1 MKLPRPGV
9 VLAGGGTA
17 GHVFP
22 GLDLA
27 SRLTEAG
34 HSKER
39 IVFTGTEKG
48 TGAEI
53 IKSAGYQ
60 FVPLHVSGL
69 SRSRPLSNFKVL
81 TEFFAGIIRS
91 LRLVRR
97 ERPSL
102 VVGLGGYSSLPVLIA
117 AWFLRIPRTILQEDA
132 TLGISNR
139 IASWTCR
146 KIAVAFPAPEEMFG
160 GRGVRVRP
168 AVRST
173 ISRLAIERN
182 RGSAR
187 EALGIPPD
195 SEVVLF
201 VGGSLGAGPINEA
214 ALATAKQW
222 SGRRGLA
229 IVHVCGKRF
238 YDECE
243 AKLSEA
249 ALSESGPP
257 YRLIAFEPHFDRLL
271 EAATVAVTRGGA
283 TTVGELAASG
293 TPAVVMP
300 SSYVAANHQEP
311 NARALEAAG
320 ACEVVLDSECGSVPD
335 VVDSLIGSPQKL
347 LAMSEAGPRAATATA
362 DFADVV
368 VEVGCLS

>member
-1 MKLPRPGV
+1 MRPSRPGV

-22 GLDLA
+22 GLELA
-27 SRLTEAG
+27 ARLAEAG
-34 HSKER
+34 HPKER

-53 IKSAGYQ
+53 IKSAGYR

-69 SRSRPLSNFKVL
+69 SRSKPLSNFKVL
-81 TEFFAGIIRS
+81 TEFIAGIARS

-97 ERPSL
+97 EAPSL

-117 AWFLRIPRTILQEDA
+117 AWILGTPRTILQEDA

-146 KIAVAFPAPEEMFG
+146 KIAVAFPAPREMFG

-173 ISRLAIERN
+173 ISRLADVRDK
-182 RGSAR
+182 RTAR
-187 EALGIPPD
+187 ESLGVPAD

-201 VGGSLGAGPINEA
+201 VGGSLGAGPINDA
-214 ALATAKQW
+214 AFATAKRWADRQ
-222 SGRRGLA
+222 GLA
-229 IVHVCGKRF
+229 IIHVCGKRF
-238 YDECE
+238 FEECE
-243 AKLSEA
+243 AKLGETQLA
-249 ALSESGPP
+249 ESGLA
-257 YRLIAFEPHFDRLL
+257 YRLIAFEPHFERLL

-293 TPAVVMP
+293 TPAVVIP
-300 SSYVAANHQEP
+300 SSYVTANHQEP
-311 NARALEAAG
+311 NARALELAG
-320 ACEVVLDSECGSVPD
+320 GCEVVLDSECERVPD
-335 VVDSLIGSPQKL
+335 VLDSLIGSPERLKE
-347 LAMSEAGPRAATATA
+347 MSAAGPRACAADV

-368 VEVGCLS
+368 MEVGCLS

>member
-1 MKLPRPGV
+1 MKSSRPGV

-22 GLDLA
+22 GLELA
-27 SRLTEAG
+27 ARLTEAG
-34 HSKER
+34 HSRER

-69 SRSRPLSNFKVL
+69 SRSKPLSNFKVL
-81 TEFFAGIIRS
+81 FQFIAGIARS
-91 LRLVRR
+91 ARLVRR
-97 ERPSL
+97 EAPSL

-117 AWFLRIPRTILQEDA
+117 AWLLGTPRTILQEDA

-146 KIAVAFPAPEEMFG
+146 KIAVAFPAPDDMFK

-173 ISRLAIERN
+173 ISRLASERN
-182 RGSAR
+182 QGPAR
-187 EALGIPPD
+187 EALGVSPD

-201 VGGSLGAGPINEA
+201 VGGSLGAGPINDA
-214 ALATAKQW
+214 ALATAMRW
-222 SGRRGLA
+222 AGRPGLA

-238 YDECE
+238 FDECE
-243 AKLSEA
+243 AKLSEV
-249 ALSESGPP
+249 ALSAAGPS
-257 YRLIAFEPHFDRLL
+257 YRLIAFEPHFESLL

-293 TPAVVMP
+293 TPAVVIP

-320 ACEVVLDSECGSVPD
+320 GCEVVLDSECESVPD
-335 VVDSLIGSPQKL
+335 VLESLIGSPRRL
-347 LAMSEAGPRAATATA
+347 MEMSAAGPRACAADL

-368 VEVGCLS
+368 AEVGCLS

>member
-1 MKLPRPGV
+1 MRSSRPGV

-22 GLDLA
+22 GLELA
-27 SRLTEAG
+27 ARLTEAG
-34 HSKER
+34 HCKDG
-39 IVFTGTEKG
+39 IIFTGTEKG

-60 FVPLHVSGL
+60 FVPLHISGL
-69 SRSRPLSNFKVL
+69 SRSKPLLNFKVL
-81 TEFFAGIIRS
+81 FQFLAGLLRS
-91 LRLVRR
+91 VRLIRR
-97 ERPSL
+97 EAPSL

-117 AWFLRIPRTILQEDA
+117 AWILRTPRTILQEDA
-132 TLGISNR
+132 KLGISNR

-146 KIAVAFPAPEEMFG
+146 KIAVAFPAPENMFKR
-160 GRGVRVRP
+160 RGVRVRP
-168 AVRST
+168 AVRSA
-173 ISRLAIERN
+173 IARLAEKRDQ
-182 RGSAR
+182 GSAR
-187 EALGIPPD
+187 EALGVSPE

-214 ALATAKQW
+214 AIATAKRW
-222 SGRRGLA
+222 AGRSGLA

-243 AKLSEA
+243 AKASEVELSA
-249 ALSESGPP
+249 DGPS
-257 YRLIAFEPHFDRLL
+257 YRLIAFEPHFESLL

-293 TPAVVMP
+293 TPAVVIP

-311 NARALEAAG
+311 NARALEVAG
-320 ACEVVLDSECGSVPD
+320 GCEVLLDSECDRVPD
-335 VVDSLIGSPQKL
+335 VLESLIESPQRL
-347 LAMSEAGPRAATATA
+347 QEMSAAGPRVCAADL

>member
-1 MKLPRPGV
+1 MRPPRPGV

-22 GLDLA
+22 GLELA
-27 SRLTEAG
+27 VRLTESG
-34 HSKER
+34 HSKEG

-53 IKSAGYQ
+53 IKNAGYQ

-81 TEFFAGIIRS
+81 AEFGAGILRS
-91 LRLVRR
+91 VRLVRR

-117 AWFLRIPRTILQEDA
+117 AWLLRTPRTILQEDA

-146 KIAVAFPAPEEMFG
+146 KIAVAFPAPERMFG
-160 GRGVRVRP
+160 ERGVRVRP
-168 AVRST
+168 AVRDA
-173 ISRLAIERN
+173 ISRLAEERD

-187 EALGIPPD
+187 EALGIPAD

-201 VGGSLGAGPINEA
+201 VGGSLGAGPINDA
-214 ALATAKQW
+214 ALATASRW
-222 SGRRGLA
+222 SGRQGLA

-243 AKLSEA
+243 AKLREI
-249 ALSESGPP
+249 ALPESGPS
-257 YRLIAFEPHFDRLL
+257 YRLIAFEPHFERLL

-283 TTVGELAASG
+283 TTVGELAISG
-293 TPAVVMP
+293 TPAVVIP

-320 ACEVVLDSECGSVPD
+320 ACEVVLDSESESIPD
-335 VVDSLIGSPQKL
+335 VVDSLIESPWRLKE
-347 LAMSEAGPRAATATA
+347 MSMAGPLACAAGL

-368 VEVGCLS
+368 AEVGCLS